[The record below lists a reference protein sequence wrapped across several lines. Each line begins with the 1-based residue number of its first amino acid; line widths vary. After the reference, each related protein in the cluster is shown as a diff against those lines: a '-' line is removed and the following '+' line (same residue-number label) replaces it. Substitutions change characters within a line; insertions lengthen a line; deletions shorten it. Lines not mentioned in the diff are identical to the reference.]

1 MAASHRKPPHALL
14 VPYPLQGHIIPAVH
28 LAIKL
33 ASRGF
38 AITFVN
44 TEAVH
49 HQTCCAARRS
59 GSDLGHDIF
68 PAARA
73 SGLDIRYELVSDGL
87 PVAFDRSLNHDQ
99 FMFAVLHVLSA
110 HVEELIRKLS
120 LRADPPL
127 TCLIADTFFV
137 WPSTLAKKFGIPY
150 VSFWTEPALIF
161 SLYYHMDLLIRN
173 GHFASHG
180 DRHIS
185 IPTRLLFLFFPHD
198 SFMCLVV
205 DNSKDTI
212 TYVPGVAAI
221 EPADLMSYLQE
232 TDVST
237 VVHQIIF
244 KAFDEAKAADFVLC
258 NTVQELESD
267 TISALQREKP
277 FYAVGPIFP
286 AGFTRSAVATS
297 LWAESDCSQ
306 WLDSKPP
313 GSVLYISFGSY
324 AHIGR
329 RDLEEIAHGVLG
341 STVSF
346 IWVLRSDVVSSDE
359 PDPLP
364 EDFAE
369 ESQGRGVVV
378 PWCCQVELLKH
389 RSIGGFLT
397 HCGWNSIL
405 ESIWCGV
412 PLLCFP
418 LLTDQFTNRK
428 LVVND
433 WRIGLDLGRTN
444 KVNREE
450 VSKRIEIL
458 MEGEAGNE
466 ARKNTREVRRAL
478 EIALTPEVLSF
489 ILLVYGII
497 SPLFEQVHNKWYH
510 SS

>member
-173 GHFASHG
+173 GHFASH
-180 DRHIS
+180 
-185 IPTRLLFLFFPHD
+185 
-198 SFMCLVV
+198 

-466 ARKNTREVRRAL
+466 ARKNIREVRRAL
-478 EIALTPEVLSF
+478 EIALTPEGSSHKNLDQF
-489 ILLVYGII
+489 IADLTKYG
-497 SPLFEQVHNKWYH
+497 EQINGV
-510 SS
+510 

>member
-38 AITFVN
+38 TITFVN

-59 GSDLGHDIF
+59 GSYLGHDIF

-87 PVAFDRSLNHDQ
+87 PVVFDRSLNHDR

-110 HVEELIRKLS
+110 HVEELIQKLS

-137 WPSTLAKKFGIPY
+137 WPSTLAKKFAIPY

-173 GHFASHG
+173 GHFASH
-180 DRHIS
+180 
-185 IPTRLLFLFFPHD
+185 
-198 SFMCLVV
+198 

-286 AGFTRSAVATS
+286 AGFARSAVATS
-297 LWAESDCSQ
+297 LSQ
-306 WLDSKPP
+306 Q
-313 GSVLYISFGSY
+313 
-324 AHIGR
+324 
-329 RDLEEIAHGVLG
+329 
-341 STVSF
+341 
-346 IWVLRSDVVSSDE
+346 VVSQQLILSTFQIPKATRVWSSTTLE
-359 PDPLP
+359 WIH
-364 EDFAE
+364 
-369 ESQGRGVVV
+369 VVIDGL
-378 PWCCQVELLKH
+378 VE
-389 RSIGGFLT
+389 
-397 HCGWNSIL
+397 
-405 ESIWCGV
+405 V
-412 PLLCFP
+412 A
-418 LLTDQFTNRK
+418 NRK
-428 LVVND
+428 GKLNVK
-433 WRIGLDLGRTN
+433 LTN
-444 KVNREE
+444 LRRAIPNSRLRYLCVHNTT
-450 VSKRIEIL
+450 IIL
-458 MEGEAGNE
+458 MEGCDV
-466 ARKNTREVRRAL
+466 RKHHLRV
-478 EIALTPEVLSF
+478 S
-489 ILLVYGII
+489 
-497 SPLFEQVHNKWYH
+497 
-510 SS
+510 